1 MHRLVS
7 TDEGHNGVV
16 FDCKFFG
23 RLLIEERHFHH
34 GSLLSQSNEPSLL
47 TDEIHNDTSVRRYS

>member
-1 MHRLVS
+1 MHILVS
-7 TDEGHNGVV
+7 TNEGHNGLV

-34 GSLLSQSNEPSLL
+34 GSLLSQSNEPSIL
-47 TDEIHNDTSVRRYS
+47 TDEIRNDTSVRRYS